1 MKTIVAA
8 LKDQLIDAKSI
19 AETITIKNVKP
30 FSHIVITGL
39 GGSGIG
45 GGIVKDLVYNTIQL
59 PITLN
64 KGYELP
70 ASVNEETLVI
80 VSSFSGNTEETV
92 ICLNKA
98 LEHKASIFCITSGG
112 QVLETA
118 KEYNLD
124 YVQLPTAKSPRTMLS
139 YSITQIIYA
148 LKAYGLLDSIDLHT
162 QMQGVIDLIND
173 KTYQI
178 QETAM
183 ELAKFFYKKVPVLYS
198 VDGFSGVCE
207 RFRQQINENA
217 KMLCWHHVV
226 PEMNHNELVG
236 WTENHDNISVLFMR
250 NKRDHKRNSIR
261 IDLNN
266 EIVSKYAQTKE
277 VYSLGETHLENTF
290 FWIHLGD
297 WVSIFLSEMNSVD
310 AVEVDVIDFL
320 KSELGKA

>member
-1 MKTIVAA
+1 MKTIVAS
-8 LKDQLIDAKSI
+8 LKDQLKDAKSI

-30 FSHIVITGL
+30 FNHIVITGL

-45 GGIVKDLVYNTIQL
+45 GGIVKDLVYNIVKL

-70 ASVNEETLVI
+70 ASVDENTLVI

-92 ICLNKA
+92 ICLNQAIEAKS
-98 LEHKASIFCITSGG
+98 SIFCITSGG

-118 KEYNLD
+118 QSLGLD
-124 YVQLPTAKSPRTMLS
+124 YIQLPIAKSPRTMLS
-139 YSITQIIYA
+139 YSITQIVYA
-148 LKAYGLLDSIDLHT
+148 LNAYNLLGDIDLNAQMNGAIALIETKT
-162 QMQGVIDLIND
+162 QDIQATAD
-173 KTYQI
+173 K
-178 QETAM
+178 
-183 ELAKFFYKKVPVLYS
+183 LAKFFYKKLPVLYS

-217 KMLCWHHVV
+217 KMLCWHHIV

-236 WTENHDNISVLFMR
+236 WTEKHDEISVLFMR
-250 NKRDHKRNSIR
+250 NTSDHKRNAVR
-261 IDLNN
+261 INLNK
-266 EIVSKYAQTKE
+266 EIVAKYSNTME
-277 VYSLGETHLENTF
+277 IYSLGENQLERTMY
-290 FWIHLGD
+290 WIHLGD
-297 WVSIFLSEMNSVD
+297 WVSIFLSEMNAVD

>member
-30 FSHIVITGL
+30 FNHVVITGL

-45 GGIVKDLVYNTIQL
+45 GGIVKDLVYNTMEL

-70 ASVNEETLVI
+70 ACVNENALVI

-92 ICLNKA
+92 ICLKQA
-98 LEHKASIFCITSGG
+98 LEKNATIFCITSGG
-112 QVLETA
+112 EVLDIA
-118 KEYNLD
+118 QSNGLD
-124 YVQLPTAKSPRTMLS
+124 YIQLPTAKSPRTMLS
-139 YSITQIIYA
+139 YSITQMIYA
-148 LKAYGLLDSIDLHT
+148 LKAYKLIDSIDLHT
-162 QMQGVIDLIND
+162 QMQGVIDLISN
-173 KTYQI
+173 KTLEI

-183 ELAKFFYKKVPVLYS
+183 ELAEFFYKKIPVLYS
-198 VDGFSGVCE
+198 VDGFNGVCE

-236 WTENHDNISVLFMR
+236 WTENHENISVLFLR
-250 NKRDHKRNSIR
+250 NSRDHKRNSIR
-261 IDLNN
+261 IGLNN

-297 WVSIFLSEMNSVD
+297 WVSVFLSEMNAVD
-310 AVEVDVIDFL
+310 AVEVKVIDFL